1 MKEEECMEGAKKLL
15 VVDDSATFRQL
26 LCMSLA
32 RVDGITVSNI
42 TEAVDGQDA
51 LSKVKDG
58 EFDLV
63 LTDIRMPNM
72 DGLEFVRRVRGD
84 LDRPN
89 LPIIIISTKGADED
103 ISLGLSLG
111 ASGYLSK
118 PISMAKLRELIL
130 KFLGK

>member
-1 MKEEECMEGAKKLL
+1 MERPKNLL

-32 RVDGITVSNI
+32 RVDGIAQSNI
-42 TEAVDGQDA
+42 TEAIDGEDA
-51 LSKVKDG
+51 LNKVRSTD
-58 EFDLV
+58 FDLV

-84 LDRPN
+84 LNQTD
-89 LPIIIISTKGADED
+89 LPIIIISTKGADDD
-103 ISLGLSLG
+103 ISLGMSMG
-111 ASGYLSK
+111 ASAYLSK
-118 PISMAKLRELIL
+118 PISMVKLRELIL

>member
-1 MKEEECMEGAKKLL
+1 MERPKKNLL

-32 RVDGITVSNI
+32 RVDGIVSSNI
-42 TEAVDGQDA
+42 TEAIDGEDA
-51 LSKVKDG
+51 LDKVKNG
-58 EFDLV
+58 TFDLV

-84 LDRPN
+84 LKFD

-103 ISLGLSLG
+103 ISLGMSIG
-111 ASGYLSK
+111 ASAYLSK
-118 PISMAKLRELIL
+118 PISMVKLRELIF

>member
-1 MKEEECMEGAKKLL
+1 MERAKKNLL

-32 RVDGITVSNI
+32 RVDGIVPSNI
-42 TEAVDGQDA
+42 TEAVDGEDA
-51 LSKVKDG
+51 LNKVKNG
-58 EFDLV
+58 TFDLV

-84 LDRPN
+84 LKID
-89 LPIIIISTKGADED
+89 LPIIIISTKCADED
-103 ISLGLSLG
+103 ISLGMSIG
-111 ASGYLSK
+111 ASAYLSK
-118 PISMAKLRELIL
+118 PISMVKLRELIF

>member
-1 MKEEECMEGAKKLL
+1 MERAKKLL

-32 RVDGITVSNI
+32 RVDGITASNI
-42 TEAVDGQDA
+42 TEAVDGEDA
-51 LSKVKDG
+51 LGKVENG

-103 ISLGLSLG
+103 ISLGLSLV
-111 ASGYLSK
+111 ASAYLSK

>member
-1 MKEEECMEGAKKLL
+1 MERAKKNLL

-32 RVDGITVSNI
+32 RVDGIAQSNI
-42 TEAVDGQDA
+42 TEAIDGEDA
-51 LSKVKDG
+51 LNKVKNG
-58 EFDLV
+58 SFDLV

-84 LDRPN
+84 LKFD

-103 ISLGLSLG
+103 ISLGMSIG

-118 PISMAKLRELIL
+118 PISMVKLRELIF